1 MKELDLIWDQQ
12 LFETQRSYTQKL
24 ALTVQPQCHTRFG
37 LHPEFDEV
45 FRLWTQGWAW
55 YGLDKSRLW
64 GLILNLKRILAKRE
78 GAMAEVGVYKGNCG
92 SVLSYYARQFG
103 RRLYLC
109 DTFEGFDPSQFE
121 EDMGPR
127 QDRGVQGHEL
137 GIGAS
142 ECRRLFRQSLD
153 RRHVSSLRYAGNGAG
168 ILCVRSSRLRYL
180 RTDDRRPEIFL
191 ASRERR
197 RRDLDPRLRFRS
209 LAGRDQSSRRVLRRR
224 TNRGR
229 LAPDACGSILL
240 TKQA

>member
-121 EDMGPR
+121 EDMGP
-127 QDRGVQGHEL
+127 GK
-137 GIGAS
+137 IGA
-142 ECRRLFRQSLD
+142 FKDTSLESARANVGD
-153 RRHVSSLRYAGNGAG
+153 YSGNRWIVGMFPASVTPEMARESYAFVHLDCDIYEPTIEGLKFFWPRMSVGGAIWIHDYDSG
-168 ILCVRSSRLRYL
+168 HWPGATKAVDEFC
-180 RTDDRRPEIFL
+180 
-191 ASRERR
+191 AAERIE
-197 RRDLDPRLRFRS
+197 
-209 LAGRDQSSRRVLRRR
+209 GVL
-224 TNRGR
+224 
-229 LAPDACGSILL
+229 LPDACGSILL